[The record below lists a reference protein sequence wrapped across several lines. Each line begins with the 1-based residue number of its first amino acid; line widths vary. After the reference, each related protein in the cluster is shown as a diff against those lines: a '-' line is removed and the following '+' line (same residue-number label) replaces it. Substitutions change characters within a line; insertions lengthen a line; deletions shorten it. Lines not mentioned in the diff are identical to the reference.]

1 MRPALIGILGKKR
14 SGKDTLAARL
24 VEEYGFTRFS
34 FADPM
39 RAGIL
44 ELDPILPFITNP
56 GAYATPPLRLAAY
69 VDAVGWEWA
78 KEMPEVRR
86 LLQHYGTGLRDH
98 LGADVWVDALRRKIS
113 DFPGHVVITDVRFE
127 NEVQMIESLSGVTIR
142 VTRPDLVSTDTHISE
157 VALDGYCADFGV
169 VNDGTI
175 ADLSEEV
182 DHLVEVRFASMR

>member
-24 VEEYGFTRFS
+24 VEAHGFTRFAL
-34 FADPM
+34 ADPI
-39 RAGIL
+39 RAGLL
-44 ELDPILPFITNP
+44 ELNPILPFGSHP
-56 GAYATPPLRLAAY
+56 GTFATPPLRLAEW
-69 VDAVGWEWA
+69 VAVYGWERA
-78 KEMPEVRR
+78 KETPEVRR
-86 LLQHYGTGLRDH
+86 LLQHFGTGLRDH

-113 DFPGHVVITDVRFE
+113 DFPGSVVITDVRFK

-182 DHLVEVRFASMR
+182 DHLVEVRFPSMR